1 MGMGAGGVTA
11 DRYYVKRPTGK
22 VFGPFDRNAIQM
34 MLKSN
39 KLGLDAEVSTDKEQW
54 QSLAEIPEFVQA
66 AGGDLP
72 RSSGGGV
79 SDLPRSSGAGFSD
92 LPRPSGVSDLPRSS
106 GGGVSDLPRSSG
118 AGLSDLP
125 RPSGGG
131 FSDLPRPSGG
141 LSDLP
146 RPSGGGVSDLP
157 RPSGGGFSDLP
168 RPSGGGFSDLPRP
181 SPGATA
187 LPTPAVLPPSISQA
201 ASADLRTSAE
211 LGEEDLFG
219 GPMNTAHDRDDL
231 FGAPAARPAAPPA
244 PRPTQAASRPVAA
257 MSEALDEDDLFGA
270 PKAPAARAAQD
281 DDDDLFG
288 APKAPAARASQDDD
302 LFGPPPT
309 RGQTI
314 KAAPAPAPTTSGW
327 QGPSASE
334 MEDDDLF
341 GGPPSPRGGASA
353 PSEDDL
359 FGGPAPQ
366 APQAPKLGRGPKGP
380 TSDDLFGSDGDDD
393 DFLGGDKGFSFLDE
407 APEARSLASEDK
419 AWEAGVL
426 GGDEQSEAEWN
437 NNLLTGSMN
446 PEAVGMGTARAA
458 ADSPTFGGPA
468 APQAPARVNV
478 SLDDDAPQAGDP
490 FRPASTG
497 IRAPAPEVLKESA
510 GEQQKRSAMAMVGV
524 PIVLI
529 LVVGGL
535 AFGAYKFMGGADQEV
550 VKVAPVKAFAVD
562 MKALQTANHGQ
573 LRDLLAEAKKASP
586 QGDLAAQVL
595 LAKALLLSRYAEEDV
610 AKDAQTQAEALRGAA
625 AQGGI
630 NAVAVGAW
638 EAVRGDMGKARELLE
653 PLTGDAEYGYWA
665 NLFLGTGEVLR
676 LEKTGVL
683 KLQPNKDKGK
693 GKDKDKDTSAEP
705 KAPGEEVLVEAPKDG
720 APAEVAPA
728 DGGAPLD
735 PMTEAAQAVSWL
747 EAASKRDVTLPQL
760 WLGRLYEQAGEDD
773 RAIKAFQTSLGSAE
787 EFVAS
792 HVGLGRAV
800 YARGDLNEATK
811 YLERVNQDLVAFAS
825 PAEKAEALYIMGRVY
840 SARSQSDQAIES
852 FTKALALD
860 TSRTDMLRALAE
872 EYERAQKYKEALN
885 FFTTNQNLGQKDP
898 DVMLGIVRAYMGL
911 KQWPQAI
918 AQLEVGEKQF
928 PTDARFP
935 YYLGQLNLKRGTFF
949 DAQKALERAV
959 EIDPKLL
966 LAHATLAQLAWR
978 TEKDAARGQDYVK
991 KVVAYPELIDAR
1003 VATEVAEF
1011 YRMAELRE
1019 LSARWYKSA
1028 IDRDP
1033 NYWPARL
1040 ALSKLLLEQGETDR
1054 ALKLLE
1060 RSRKEGVTDIRLSA
1074 YLADAYRQSGLYDQ
1088 AVDEINRVIE
1098 KFPKNEE
1105 YIFIRGRIYFDRGNY
1120 DTALEDFNKA
1130 YELNPRFHEAYFY
1143 VGRTS
1148 LAQENTAQALKIFRH
1163 VLDYQPNNGEFR
1175 FYMGRALETEGRQS
1189 QALEEYRKATET
1201 DPGYGVRNP
1210 EIYVRRGR
1218 LLSRLGYTSD
1228 GKKDILRALELNP
1241 EQTDALVAMGEADFV
1256 DKNYD
1261 SAVKNLTRALGKNP
1275 EYPDAQ
1281 FQLGMSYLYL
1291 KDNKSGAIHLQQAI
1305 RYGYKDP
1312 EVYRTLGYVY
1322 KELGQSAAALKS
1334 FRTFWEETKD
1344 KKIPTAT
1351 QKEIL
1356 NQIKELGG

>member
-1 MGMGAGGVTA
+1 
-11 DRYYVKRPTGK
+11 
-22 VFGPFDRNAIQM
+22 
-34 MLKSN
+34 
-39 KLGLDAEVSTDKEQW
+39 
-54 QSLAEIPEFVQA
+54 
-66 AGGDLP
+66 
-72 RSSGGGV
+72 
-79 SDLPRSSGAGFSD
+79 
-92 LPRPSGVSDLPRSS
+92 
-106 GGGVSDLPRSSG
+106 
-118 AGLSDLP
+118 
-125 RPSGGG
+125 
-131 FSDLPRPSGG
+131 
-141 LSDLP
+141 
-146 RPSGGGVSDLP
+146 
-157 RPSGGGFSDLP
+157 
-168 RPSGGGFSDLPRP
+168 
-181 SPGATA
+181 
-187 LPTPAVLPPSISQA
+187 
-201 ASADLRTSAE
+201 
-211 LGEEDLFG
+211 
-219 GPMNTAHDRDDL
+219 
-231 FGAPAARPAAPPA
+231 
-244 PRPTQAASRPVAA
+244 
-257 MSEALDEDDLFGA
+257 
-270 PKAPAARAAQD
+270 
-281 DDDDLFG
+281 
-288 APKAPAARASQDDD
+288 
-302 LFGPPPT
+302 
-309 RGQTI
+309 
-314 KAAPAPAPTTSGW
+314 
-327 QGPSASE
+327 
-334 MEDDDLF
+334 
-341 GGPPSPRGGASA
+341 
-353 PSEDDL
+353 
-359 FGGPAPQ
+359 
-366 APQAPKLGRGPKGP
+366 
-380 TSDDLFGSDGDDD
+380 
-393 DFLGGDKGFSFLDE
+393 
-407 APEARSLASEDK
+407 
-419 AWEAGVL
+419 
-426 GGDEQSEAEWN
+426 
-437 NNLLTGSMN
+437 
-446 PEAVGMGTARAA
+446 
-458 ADSPTFGGPA
+458 
-468 APQAPARVNV
+468 
-478 SLDDDAPQAGDP
+478 
-490 FRPASTG
+490 
-497 IRAPAPEVLKESA
+497 
-510 GEQQKRSAMAMVGV
+510 
-524 PIVLI
+524 
-529 LVVGGL
+529 
-535 AFGAYKFMGGADQEV
+535 
-550 VKVAPVKAFAVD
+550 
-562 MKALQTANHGQ
+562 
-573 LRDLLAEAKKASP
+573 
-586 QGDLAAQVL
+586 
-595 LAKALLLSRYAEEDV
+595 
-610 AKDAQTQAEALRGAA
+610 
-625 AQGGI
+625 
-630 NAVAVGAW
+630 
-638 EAVRGDMGKARELLE
+638 
-653 PLTGDAEYGYWA
+653 
-665 NLFLGTGEVLR
+665 VLR
-676 LEKTGVL
+676 LERSGVL
-683 KLQPNKDKGK
+683 KLKPRAGDVKSKADAPPIDGQPAAPEKP
-693 GKDKDKDTSAEP
+693 AEEKP
-705 KAPGEEVLVEAPKDG
+705 AGEKPADEKPAEEKPADVLVEAPVEK
-720 APAEVAPA
+720 PAEEAKPEI
-728 DGGAPLD
+728 DPL
-735 PMTEAAQAVSWL
+735 TEAAQALAWL
-747 EAASKRDVTLPQL
+747 EAAAKEDTALPSY
-760 WLGRLYEQAGEDD
+760 WLGRLYEQAGEEE
-773 RAIKAFQTSLGSAE
+773 RAIKAFQASLGAAE
-787 EFVAS
+787 ELVAS

-811 YLERVNQDLVAFAS
+811 YLERVNNELVAFAS
-825 PAEKAEALYIMGRVY
+825 PSEKADALFIMGRVY
-840 SARSQSDQAIES
+840 SARSQSDQAIEA

-860 TSRTDMLRALAE
+860 TSRTDMLRSLAE

-978 TEKDAARGQDYVK
+978 TEKDAVRGQEYVK
-991 KVVAYPELIDAR
+991 KVVSYPELIDAR

-1148 LAQENTAQALKIFRH
+1148 LAQLNTAQALKIFRH

-1218 LLSRLGYTSD
+1218 LLSKGGYTNE
-1228 GKKDILRALELNP
+1228 GKKDILRALEINP
-1241 EQTDALVAMGEADFV
+1241 EQIDALIAMGEADFV
-1256 DKNYD
+1256 DKNYE
-1261 SAVKNLTRALGKNP
+1261 SAIKNLTRALGKNP
-1275 EYPDAQ
+1275 EFPDAQ

-1322 KELGQSAAALKS
+1322 KELGQGQLALKA